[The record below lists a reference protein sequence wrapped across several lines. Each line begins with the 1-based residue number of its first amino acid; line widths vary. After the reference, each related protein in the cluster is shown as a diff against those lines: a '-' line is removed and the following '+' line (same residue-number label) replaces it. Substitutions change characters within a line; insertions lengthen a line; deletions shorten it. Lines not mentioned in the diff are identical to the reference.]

1 MYATVRRYEGIDK
14 DRAFAHSR
22 AERIPDERLEG
33 SGSAA
38 ALALGR
44 RMTFMNARSPS
55 MLMRGVRLSD

>member
-14 DRAFAHSR
+14 DRAFARSH

-38 ALALGR
+38 AFALGR

-55 MLMRGVRLSD
+55 MLIRGARLSD